1 MIQGR
6 GSHGEIPKEK
16 KRANSTLSVQQ
27 EKLVR
32 FALLAIKLPEVLLF
46 ISFARPCSCFKAGT
60 PARRDA
66 RGLHARYMRDTCED
80 PCGIHAGY
88 MYLQWFEDTC
98 RIHARLS

>member
-46 ISFARPCSCFKAGT
+46 ISFARP
-60 PARRDA
+60 
-66 RGLHARYMRDTCED
+66 
-80 PCGIHAGY
+80 
-88 MYLQWFEDTC
+88 
-98 RIHARLS
+98 

>member
-46 ISFARPCSCFKAGT
+46 ISFARPCIAVSRQAHLRGGT
-60 PARRDA
+60 HVWVTCEIHEGYM
-66 RGLHARYMRDTCED
+66 RGSMRDTC
-80 PCGIHAGY
+80 GIHVSAVVRGY
-88 MYLQWFEDTC
+88 M
-98 RIHARLS
+98 